1 MRNMVNQFKIE
12 NKDPNTLEVEAN
24 KVGLRN

>member
-12 NKDPNTLEVEAN
+12 NKDPNTLEDGAN
-24 KVGLRN
+24 KIGLRN